1 MRSSVAIKRRLGRE
15 LWQRNHLR
23 LCGAGKVT
31 HLLRSTSPAQTLAAA
46 NAFDAAL
53 LHACEALAALDPLTT
68 DQALQC
74 QLPLRHG
81 GHSSSRAQQL

>member
-1 MRSSVAIKRRLGRE
+1 MHTSAL
-15 LWQRNHLR
+15 LLR

-31 HLLRSTSPAQTLAAA
+31 HLLRSTPPAQTLAAA
-46 NAFDAAL
+46 KAFDAAL
-53 LHACEALAALDPLTT
+53 LHAYETLAALDPLTT

-81 GHSSSRAQQL
+81 GRGLRSQERLAPVAWVGS